1 MEQNITD
8 IIEILKEH
16 EQKFRDTERLAFKKF
31 LKWYAHSNK
40 IIQESKRNPNIIS
53 MAFTTKLV
61 AYSGIIESLKLSA
74 GGNVIVCPTCKKALN
89 VGSRKNFEEFFYL
102 FDEHGKFLVMVVIRL
117 GKFALETS
125 GKEQREEKIVDA
137 YLKNSSKDFNDIFE
151 KTIASLYSLR
161 SRLVHQGEFVLTI
174 ISSGDDAILAHFSP
188 NAELMINEKV
198 ISLDEMFLRGFCKIV
213 NVEAPS
219 LKSRAEDFLLKNNY
233 YHKTLEY
240 SQLFEAKFNW

>member
-61 AYSGIIESLKLSA
+61 AYTGIIESLKLSDGDA
-74 GGNVIVCPTCKKALN
+74 RKKFK
-89 VGSRKNFEEFFYL
+89 GFFYPEDAGERT
-102 FDEHGKFLVMVVIRL
+102 FDEHERFLIMVAIQIGKST
-117 GKFALETS
+117 LETS
-125 GKEQREEKIVDA
+125 EKEQREEKIVDA

-188 NAELMINEKV
+188 GLELMINEKV

>member
-61 AYSGIIESLKLSA
+61 AYSGIIDSLKLSN
-74 GGNVIVCPTCKKALN
+74 GS
-89 VGSRKNFEEFFYL
+89 SRKNFEEFFYL
-102 FDEHGKFLVMVVIRL
+102 FDEHERFLIMVAIQIGKST
-117 GKFALETS
+117 LEIS
-125 GKEQREEKIVDA
+125 EKERREEKIVDA
-137 YLKNSSKDFNDIFE
+137 YLKNSSKDFNDIFK
-151 KTIASLYSLR
+151 KTITNKVSLYGLR
-161 SRLVHQGEFVLTI
+161 SRLVHQGEFVLTM
-174 ISSGDDAILAHFSP
+174 SSRDDAILAHFSP
-188 NAELMINEKV
+188 GLELMINEKV

-213 NVEAPS
+213 KIEAPP
-219 LKSRAEDFLLKNNY
+219 LKSRARDFLLRNNY
-233 YHKTLEY
+233 ASKTPEY
-240 SQLFEAKFNW
+240 SRLFQAKFNR

>member
-61 AYSGIIESLKLSA
+61 AYTGIIESLKLSDGDA
-74 GGNVIVCPTCKKALN
+74 RKKFK
-89 VGSRKNFEEFFYL
+89 GFFYPEDAGERT
-102 FDEHGKFLVMVVIRL
+102 FDEHERFLIMVAIQIGKST
-117 GKFALETS
+117 LETS
-125 GKEQREEKIVDA
+125 EKEQREEKIVDA

-188 NAELMINEKV
+188 GLELMINEKV

-213 NVEAPS
+213 KIEAPP
-219 LKSRAEDFLLKNNY
+219 LKSRARDFLLRNNY
-233 YHKTLEY
+233 ASKTPEY
-240 SQLFEAKFNW
+240 SRLFQAKFNR

>member
-8 IIEILKEH
+8 IIEILKKY

-61 AYSGIIESLKLSA
+61 AYTGIIESLKLSDGDA
-74 GGNVIVCPTCKKALN
+74 RKKFK
-89 VGSRKNFEEFFYL
+89 GFFYPEDAGERT
-102 FDEHGKFLVMVVIRL
+102 FDEHERFLIMVAIQIGKST
-117 GKFALETS
+117 LEIS
-125 GKEQREEKIVDA
+125 EKERREEKIVDA

-188 NAELMINEKV
+188 GLELMINEKV

-213 NVEAPS
+213 KIEAPP
-219 LKSRAEDFLLKNNY
+219 LKSRARDFLLRNNY
-233 YHKTLEY
+233 ASKTPEY
-240 SQLFEAKFNW
+240 SRLFQAKFNR

>member
-8 IIEILKEH
+8 IVEILKKY
-16 EQKFRDTERLAFKKF
+16 EQKFCDTKRLAFQKF
-31 LKWYAHSNK
+31 LRWHAYSNK
-40 IIQESKRNPNIIS
+40 IIQENKGNPNIIS

-61 AYSGIIESLKLSA
+61 AYSGIIESLKLSDGDA
-74 GGNVIVCPTCKKALN
+74 RKKFK
-89 VGSRKNFEEFFYL
+89 GFFYPEDAGERT
-102 FDEHGKFLVMVVIRL
+102 FDEHERFLIMVAIQIGKST
-117 GKFALETS
+117 LETS
-125 GKEQREEKIVDA
+125 EKEQREEKIVDA

-188 NAELMINEKV
+188 GLELMINEKV

-213 NVEAPS
+213 KIEAPP
-219 LKSRAEDFLLKNNY
+219 LKSRARDFLLRNNY
-233 YHKTLEY
+233 ASKTPEY
-240 SQLFEAKFNW
+240 SRLFQAKFNR